1 MCVINNGHVSR
12 YFSQERGLHQGCGLS
27 GTAFL
32 YCAELMVI
40 KILNDKRIK
49 GIKLDEE
56 IETLEQYADDTSII
70 SLYEQ
75 KSIEA
80 IIEVFDELY
89 KHTGLKVNYDKTTI
103 FPVGSATKNRKRM
116 YLTKKFKWAAKT
128 VEILGIIINLEDL
141 DDVKGINLSKVLEK
155 ARNVLNS
162 WQNRYITLSRKIT
175 VINSLCS
182 FPVCVCVTSLPST
195 KKYRER
201 DKPIV
206 S

>member
-1 MCVINNGHVSR
+1 M
-12 YFSQERGLHQGCGLS
+12 
-27 GTAFL
+27 
-32 YCAELMVI
+32 
-40 KILNDKRIK
+40 
-49 GIKLDEE
+49 
-56 IETLEQYADDTSII
+56 
-70 SLYEQ
+70 
-75 KSIEA
+75 
-80 IIEVFDELY
+80 
-89 KHTGLKVNYDKTTI
+89 NYDKTTI

-175 VINSLCS
+175 VINSL
-182 FPVCVCVTSLPST
+182 VASLFVYVLQVFHLP
-195 KKYRER
+195 KNIDKR